1 MFEFEQS
8 MSRISA
14 YELQRRARREQS
26 LVVKTLI
33 GRAARTLA
41 QWLATMARD
50 GTRFTRAL
58 AAERRLRR
66 DIRTLQQLE
75 ERALRDMG
83 LSRSEIERV
92 VRYGRR
98 LDSVDW
104 LRRYAPAMA
113 ELRVGPGRTQTSN

>member
-1 MFEFEQS
+1 MFEFETA
-8 MSRISA
+8 MTRPSA
-14 YELQRRARREQS
+14 HELHRRARREQARMVNA
-26 LVVKTLI
+26 LVGSAASKLSDWL
-33 GRAARTLA
+33 GNLARNGARFARAV
-41 QWLATMARD
+41 
-50 GTRFTRAL
+50 

-83 LSRSEIERV
+83 LSRGEIERV

-113 ELRVGPGRTQTSN
+113 ERRRGPR

>member
-8 MSRISA
+8 MSRMSA
-14 YELQRRARREQS
+14 YELQRRARRAQS
-26 LVVKTLI
+26 LAVKTLI
-33 GRAARTLA
+33 SYAARQLA
-41 QWLATMARD
+41 QWFASVARD

-66 DIRTLQQLE
+66 DIRALQRLE

-83 LSRSEIERV
+83 LSHGEIERV

-113 ELRVGPGRTQTSN
+113 EQRVGPGRTRTSN